1 MPINDGDSNPLLNE
15 SPSAWND
22 LIEAAGPA
30 GLLVA
35 IESRLSPTLRRH
47 TTPEDVLQ
55 EALLHAWRDR
65 HLCEWRGLKSFRSWL
80 LTIIDHRIGH
90 LVAAS
95 ATQKRGAGV
104 AVANFSAF
112 SAAAGS
118 DSGSAFPGPVGSTTP
133 SRVAIYR
140 EQAAAIHDAL
150 AALPPEFA
158 EVVRLRLFE
167 QITLAEIAARLD
179 LGLSVVRRRFGRG
192 AELYETALRQALAS
206 RSQQAASAGSGPTDD
221 P

>member
-1 MPINDGDSNPLLNE
+1 MRINDGESNPLLTE

-22 LIEAAGPA
+22 LIEAVGPA

-35 IESRLSPTLRRH
+35 IESRLSPSLRRQ
-47 TTPEDVLQ
+47 TTPEDIFQ

-65 HLCEWRGLKSFRSWL
+65 HQFEWRGLKSFRSWL
-80 LTIIDHRIGH
+80 LTIVDHRIGH

-95 ATQKRGAGV
+95 STQKRGEGI
-104 AVANFSAF
+104 AVAKFSELGP
-112 SAAAGS
+112 AAVR
-118 DSGSAFPGPVGSTTP
+118 DSSSAFPGPIGSTTP
-133 SRVAIYR
+133 SRVAIFR

-167 QITLAEIAARLD
+167 QITLAEIAARLN
-179 LGLSVVRRRFGRG
+179 LGISVVRRRFGRG

-206 RSQQAASAGSGPTDD
+206 RSHQSASASTAGD
-221 P
+221 